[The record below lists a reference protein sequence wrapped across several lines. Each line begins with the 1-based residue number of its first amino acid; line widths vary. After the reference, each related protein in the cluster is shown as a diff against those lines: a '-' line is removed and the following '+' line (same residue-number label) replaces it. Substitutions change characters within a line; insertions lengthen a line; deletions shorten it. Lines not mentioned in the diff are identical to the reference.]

1 MHYTF
6 PKVIRQMAPS
16 KTNSFNKLHFAQTAW
31 IQPAGA
37 VSHLESWFSSLAPG
51 QACAFSDIRDSRN
64 LHGKAKAPEHP
75 HPEGHRGHPRSLK
88 LSLSRA
94 KSSSGFL
101 QAAQVNPA
109 LMEVCSLTLPQFP
122 LNSNFFKWFYEK
134 IQNFSRNMHLSENS
148 YIWSKCFLN
157 NLHLLACIS
166 YNLVSNT
173 TLGCFGVWGETRCL
187 NLIEQAEPTK
197 HQGKKMTLESNAGEK
212 RNFRALKWQLLDWCD
227 IIRFSC
233 SMFR

>member
-1 MHYTF
+1 MG
-6 PKVIRQMAPS
+6 RQVRTPS
-16 KTNSFNKLHFAQTAW
+16 LWRPQ
-31 IQPAGA
+31 
-37 VSHLESWFSSLAPG
+37 
-51 QACAFSDIRDSRN
+51 
-64 LHGKAKAPEHP
+64 
-75 HPEGHRGHPRSLK
+75 
-88 LSLSRA
+88 RA
-94 KSSSGFL
+94 YSSSGFL

-109 LMEVCSLTLPQFP
+109 HMEVLKSLTLPQFP
-122 LNSNFFKWFYEK
+122 LNSHILQWFYEK
-134 IQNFSRNMHLSENS
+134 KKIQIFSRNLHSFKILLYLMKVL
-148 YIWSKCFLN
+148 LN
-157 NLHLLACIS
+157 NLHELSCIY